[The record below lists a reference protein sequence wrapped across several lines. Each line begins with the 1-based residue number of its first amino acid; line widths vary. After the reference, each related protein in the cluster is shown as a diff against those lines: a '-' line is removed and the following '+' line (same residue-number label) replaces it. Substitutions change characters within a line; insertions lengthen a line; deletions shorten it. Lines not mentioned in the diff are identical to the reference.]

1 MPKANPRQW
10 YGSGARDVQSENGAY
25 RAPQPEPSVG
35 GGAAPAGGEAA
46 ARGAAPAPAPREGR
60 AGGGIGGGAAF
71 LGRSCCG
78 PPRPSFYLFHNFNVI
93 L

>member
-1 MPKANPRQW
+1 VPKANPRQW

-60 AGGGIGGGAAF
+60 GGEGLEEELRFWAGPVV
-71 LGRSCCG
+71 GRRDRVFIYSI
-78 PPRPSFYLFHNFNVI
+78 I
-93 L
+93 LT